1 MLLPANTG
9 DPASMVAQAIAI
21 FRQASNTSI
30 PMRQDPQSATP
41 KTEGSEERVESEELL
56 QEQEKTETVQQT
68 DTRFSLQKK
77 K

>member
-21 FRQASNTSI
+21 FRQASNPAT
-30 PMRQDPQSATP
+30 PRRQDPPPETSEM
-41 KTEGSEERVESEELL
+41 EGSEAKVEKEELPK
-56 QEQEKTETVQQT
+56 EQEKTKTSQQT
-68 DTRFSLQKK
+68 DTGFSLQKK